1 MQFNIAGKTP
11 CQPCQLGFIYQDLGA
26 YSTEGFIMLEGNRA
40 VIKRGNIEDEQ
51 TGEAY
56 EVFEFKTVGGKTR
69 QVRIPRANSRNALHI
84 YKELLKL
91 NADLPLFQ
99 GQGLNEVQRAI
110 DTKVAAQLVY
120 ARAFGW
126 RRHFKGFTLASAF
139 IGEPGGN
146 RGVLPPLWASDQEL
160 PGLHCKGTLAEWSKA
175 VAEPAM
181 ASDSLVL
188 VLATCFAAPLLHV
201 VKRGNFGLNLF
212 GLAPED
218 RKVAV
223 SVGASALGI
232 GDYLPRLAVAVDTPP
247 LRWKMPA
254 LSTTL
259 C

>member
-1 MQFNIAGKTP
+1 MESNTAI
-11 CQPCQLGFIYQDLGA
+11 
-26 YSTEGFIMLEGNRA
+26 
-40 VIKRGNIEDEQ
+40 IKRGNIEDEP

-69 QVRIPRANSRNALHI
+69 QIRIPRANSRNACHI
-84 YKELLKL
+84 YKELLRH
-91 NADLPLFQ
+91 NADLPLFE

-110 DTKVAAQLVY
+110 DTEVATQLVY

-126 RRHFKGFTLASAF
+126 RRHFKGFILPSAF

-160 PGLHCKGTLAEWSKA
+160 PGLQRKGTLAEWSKA

-188 VLATCFAAPLLHV
+188 VLAACFAAPLLHV
-201 VKRGNFGLNLF
+201 VKRDNFGLNLF

-218 RKVAV
+218 RKLAA
-223 SVGASALGI
+223 SVGASVLGI
-232 GDYLPRLAVAVDTPP
+232 VTTCRAPRRQPTTPR

-254 LSTTL
+254 RSTT
-259 C
+259 CC